1 MQDELLIAK
10 TEKKVYEILPHDPE
24 TMAATLFVIGMAAYY
39 LWRMFV
45 ITPQHEELESFF
57 LFRVEF

>member
-45 ITPQHEELESFF
+45 
-57 LFRVEF
+57 RVEF

>member
-45 ITPQHEELESFF
+45 
-57 LFRVEF
+57 RVEFYSQQHQQPYHQKD